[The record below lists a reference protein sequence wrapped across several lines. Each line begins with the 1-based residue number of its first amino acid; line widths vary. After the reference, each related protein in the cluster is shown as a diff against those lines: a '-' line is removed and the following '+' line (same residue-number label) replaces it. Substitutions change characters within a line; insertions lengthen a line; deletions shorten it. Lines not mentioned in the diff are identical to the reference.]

1 MRHPV
6 ALTWFYFIIG
16 VFLPFGPTV
25 LGAQPA
31 AGCVVNLQKN
41 AILSHKVKKC
51 RRMPMP
57 KSRTHIIGISLCA
70 GLLRASLRFL
80 EFFYVSTFKRNMK
93 FRNLE
98 YLMTNKIPECLHIFN
113 TSYLTDSYI
122 SSTLKME
129 SVTKN
134 AIFGL
139 KMMVKSGLKKYF

>member
-1 MRHPV
+1 M
-6 ALTWFYFIIG
+6 
-16 VFLPFGPTV
+16 PFGPTV

-31 AGCVVNLQKN
+31 ADCVVNLQKN

-80 EFFYVSTFKRNMK
+80 ESFYVPTFKRNV

-98 YLMTNKIPECLHIFN
+98 YLMTNKIPEYF
-113 TSYLTDSYI
+113 YLNSGEAYR
-122 SSTLKME
+122 KKQKAR
-129 SVTKN
+129 SVT
-134 AIFGL
+134 
-139 KMMVKSGLKKYF
+139 YFLPILSALNFCNFQYFIEIIS

>member
-6 ALTWFYFIIG
+6 ALTWFYYIFG
-16 VFLPFGPTV
+16 GFLPFGPTV

-70 GLLRASLRFL
+70 GLLRASLRF
-80 EFFYVSTFKRNMK
+80 ESFYVSTFKRNVK

-98 YLMTNKIPECLHIFN
+98 YLMTNKIPECLHIFI
-113 TSYLTDSYI
+113 TSDSYI
-122 SSTLKME
+122 SFTLKME

-134 AIFGL
+134 TILA
-139 KMMVKSGLKKYF
+139 